1 MDSTAS
7 GALIAAIIAVVLGA
21 LGLIA
26 GVVGYVQGSAALRRA
41 TLIRQRA
48 SAAEEAALQAKAQAE
63 QSART
68 VQSVLDRLN
77 ALQVRSLGDVADQP
91 TGPLILPS
99 RVPPPRDGVPG
110 SEDVD
115 GSPDPGTPAGPGTAS
130 PDAPPPAPS
139 VRTRTDDI
147 EVPPYAAVTGNTPV
161 ASATMPTT
169 PSSVTDPVPVAS
181 APNPEPA
188 LEPDPIPQPEPEP
201 QSEPASA
208 PESTPQSEP
217 VPQPEPEPEP
227 DPEPEPTVRSA
238 TGQITAGGAG
248 SYPLDWAEA
257 LRTGAIPLPPRSRG
271 TYTAPDKAKGQPTG
285 PARFEIRAVGRQK
298 YEAVNIGSVTAE
310 QAAVEGAGDDRH
322 LVRPVEARA
331 VPVQPGASLAFS
343 VLRVEG
349 RKVSVHLTW
358 LSAGSEEQAE
368 LPLP

>member
-1 MDSTAS
+1 MDSTAT
-7 GALIAAIIAVVLGA
+7 GALIAAVIAVVLGA
-21 LGLIA
+21 LGLVG

-68 VQSVLDRLN
+68 VQNVLDRLN

-99 RVPPPRDGVPG
+99 RVAPPSDGVPG
-110 SEDVD
+110 SGDA
-115 GSPDPGTPAGPGTAS
+115 GRSPDPSTPAGSGSAS
-130 PDAPPPAPS
+130 PYAPPPAPS
-139 VRTRTDDI
+139 VRPLTDDI
-147 EVPPYAAVTGNTPV
+147 EVPKNAPVTGNTPV
-161 ASATMPTT
+161 AATTGPTT
-169 PSSVTDPVPVAS
+169 PSSITDPVPVVS
-181 APNPEPA
+181 APELAPTLEPEPTV
-188 LEPDPIPQPEPEP
+188 EPEPERQPGPASEPEPMPQPQPEPEI
-201 QSEPASA
+201 EPG
-208 PESTPQSEP
+208 
-217 VPQPEPEPEP
+217 P
-227 DPEPEPTVRSA
+227 DPTVRSA

-248 SYPLDWAEA
+248 AYPLDWAEA

>member
-110 SEDVD
+110 SEDAD
-115 GSPDPGTPAGPGTAS
+115 GSPDPGTPAGSGTAS
-130 PDAPPPAPS
+130 PYAPPPAPS
-139 VRTRTDDI
+139 ARARTDDV
-147 EVPPYAAVTGNTPV
+147 ESPPFAAVTGNTPV
-161 ASATMPTT
+161 ASTTGPTT
-169 PSSVTDPVPVAS
+169 PSSVTGPVPAAS
-181 APNPEPA
+181 APDTDSEPA
-188 LEPDPIPQPEPEP
+188 HEPDPIPQSEPEPEPEQPELVPQPEPEP
-201 QSEPASA
+201 Q
-208 PESTPQSEP
+208 T
-217 VPQPEPEPEP
+217 EP
-227 DPEPEPTVRSA
+227 DPEPETTVRSA

-331 VPVQPGASLAFS
+331 IPVRPGASLAFS